1 MPVPPTS
8 ELVEIGADIASRAE
22 CATGTGAGAGKDN
35 ILALVNVLRSAALD
49 VRLQNARPSG
59 PQKVDVAADKITEI
73 WREHAATIY
82 GDSPTP
88 GALQVVFADRWAAME
103 ISDSRASLN

>member
-22 CATGTGAGAGKDN
+22 CATGAGAGKDN
-35 ILALVNVLRSAALD
+35 VLALMNVLRSAALD

-88 GALQVVFADRWAAME
+88 ARCRSCSPTSGLLWR
-103 ISDSRASLN
+103 SRTVGPH